1 MFSMKKLVLF
11 GNKFFVGINIISLII
26 VLVSLFITLRSQI
39 EEGIFKISFFN
50 IGICLIS
57 IILILAIF
65 ICLIKLKNL
74 KLLISSFIEVVIGY
88 IWFKYLKFLS
98 LETAVIL
105 ILSLIGLMQFILND
119 RLDLFV

>member
-1 MFSMKKLVLF
+1 MFKMKKLVLF
-11 GNKFFVGINIISLII
+11 GNKFFVGINIISLIV

-50 IGICLIS
+50 IGICLVS

-74 KLLISSFIEVVIGY
+74 KLLISSFIEIVIGY
-88 IWFKYLKFLS
+88 IWFKYFKFLS
-98 LETAVIL
+98 LETAVLL
-105 ILSLIGLMQFILND
+105 ILSLIGLIQFILND
-119 RLDLFV
+119 RLDLII